1 MTLTGPLTTADMKRV
16 ISLFAFPSP
25 AGESDPGAKGNE
37 PSAAMTKRYIAAVET
52 IQAEVRAMRESKNY
66 DKTATW
72 HEKAAAQI
80 EQLNEQGVDPVAVN
94 AAFEVSKSLRAI
106 ASSLRGV
113 PIDTN
118 ALASQQY
125 YSSRPSIGVV
135 PGGWWGWQPFVFGP
149 TQVETN
155 IPEIQAKMAKVVADD
170 QKRRLEAWSLIDR
183 TLVDARRKLS
193 QKYKADF

>member
-1 MTLTGPLTTADMKRV
+1 
-16 ISLFAFPSP
+16 
-25 AGESDPGAKGNE
+25 
-37 PSAAMTKRYIAAVET
+37 
-52 IQAEVRAMRESKNY
+52 
-66 DKTATW
+66 
-72 HEKAAAQI
+72 
-80 EQLNEQGVDPVAVN
+80 
-94 AAFEVSKSLRAI
+94 
-106 ASSLRGV
+106 LRGV

-170 QKRRLEAWSLIDR
+170 QKRRVEAWSQIDR
-183 TLVDARRKLS
+183 TLVDTRRKLS
-193 QKYKADF
+193 MKYKADF